1 MSRTPEARASVAD
14 RDCSDTTALVTGST
28 SGIGREVALALGRLG
43 AHVRVH
49 GRDRERGR
57 AVVSEFDSLDGT
69 AEFHRA
75 DFASQ
80 DAVREFAAT
89 VTDSV
94 GDAGELDLLFNNAG
108 GYFRSARLTDDGIEY
123 TFAVNHLAPFLLTHL
138 LAPAMPDDGRI
149 VTTSSGAHRQ
159 GTLDFEGLRS
169 VDSYSG
175 MGAYSQSKLANI
187 LFTRELARRVP
198 QSANCFHPGFVPGSA
213 FFRDLPA
220 PIRIPLSAASAIP
233 GFGSSVESGAAT
245 ALYLGVAEETADVTG
260 EYFSNFS
267 TQTPT
272 SEGRDDDVARRLW
285 EVSEEMV
292 DLSSEEAL
300 APTATH

>member
-1 MSRTPEARASVAD
+1 MSQTPEARASVAGV
-14 RDCSDTTALVTGST
+14 DCADVTALVTGST

-43 AHVRVH
+43 AHVIVH
-49 GRDRERGR
+49 GRDRERGQ
-57 AVVSEFDSLDGT
+57 AVVREFGTLEGT

-80 DAVREFAAT
+80 GAVREFAET
-89 VTDSV
+89 VTDSTDGIDV
-94 GDAGELDLLFNNAG
+94 LFNNAG
-108 GYFRSARLTDDGIEY
+108 GYFRGGELSEDGIEY

-138 LAPAMPDDGRI
+138 LVPTIPDDGRI

-159 GTLDFEGLRS
+159 GSLDFDSLRT

-198 QSANCFHPGFVPGSA
+198 QSATCFHPGFVPGSS
-213 FFRDLPA
+213 FFRELPA
-220 PIRIPLSAASAIP
+220 PIRVPMRAASAIP
-233 GFGSSVESGAAT
+233 GFGSSVEDGAAT
-245 ALYLGVAEETADVTG
+245 ALYLGLSEEVSGTTG
-260 EYFSNFS
+260 EYFSGFS
-267 TQTPT
+267 TKTPAA
-272 SEGRDDDVARRLW
+272 EARDDDLARRLW

-292 DLSSEEAL
+292 GLSDAEQL
-300 APTATH
+300 APRAPPQD